1 MLLAFGFKM
10 LCETLPSRTSSK
22 LLTEGSE
29 ATTDVRDEKHAAT
42 RADRCGPSAGHRPH
56 INHHLFLATLC
67 LSPLTRGLLPV
78 LPNGT
83 ARTLARGCQRV
94 HVEDR
99 AAAWVLVAAAR
110 RRMGFAHVPV
120 LAV

>member
-1 MLLAFGFKM
+1 M
-10 LCETLPSRTSSK
+10 LCETLQSRTSSK
-22 LLTEGSE
+22 PGTE
-29 ATTDVRDEKHAAT
+29 ATTESDVGDEKHAAT

-56 INHHLFLATLC
+56 VNHHLFLATLC
-67 LSPLTRGLLPV
+67 LGLLTRGLLPV

-99 AAAWVLVAAAR
+99 AAAWGLVAAAR
-110 RRMGFAHVPV
+110 RHMGFAHVLV